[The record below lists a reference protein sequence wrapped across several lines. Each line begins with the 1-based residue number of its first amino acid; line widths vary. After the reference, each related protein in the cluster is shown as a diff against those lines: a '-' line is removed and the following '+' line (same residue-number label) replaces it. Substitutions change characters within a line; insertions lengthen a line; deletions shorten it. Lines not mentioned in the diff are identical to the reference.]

1 MSCLSKYD
9 VAPRRMERKCLVVPR
24 NPQSPPRVRRMLAAR
39 ALARPAHRARLAAG
53 LLRSRSGRASAM
65 AAQKRP
71 RTTAGAQ
78 ADADDP
84 IEGASDVGFRYEVC
98 RTASFDTRGEAFRVD
113 SRTDEHGVH
122 LERVPR
128 ASFVPSLTRDARD
141 ATKGFAG
148 RVAVVG
154 GCAEYAGA
162 PFFAAISALRTG
174 CDVAHVFCTESAA
187 PVIRSFSPEII
198 AHPYVFETSQAS
210 RGGAETGLMITPATT
225 FTRDGA
231 LNGALDALSAL
242 SDDERLSFDDGVRK
256 TKRWLKNMDALVIGP
271 GLGRDPIAL
280 AFVRDILLFARETNV
295 PTVIDADGLFLVSL
309 DPTIARGNANVVLTP
324 NAAEL
329 SRLARAIL
337 GENAARKLENVVY
350 DENESNEDGAFA
362 NEDDAVI
369 GATKKYSPRERVLR
383 ALSDDLRGPAILSK
397 GGVDLGVCAGPVGDL
412 DGEAPVRIGGE
423 EEADRPTIAP
433 TAKRANEHVVAWC
446 AVREGGSPRRCG
458 GQGDVLA
465 GSLATFLAWASAGVS
480 VRRARGLRIPR
491 SHTLSAA
498 EKVSAAAHAAR
509 VTRDAARIAF
519 GKKKRATTA
528 SDVAEALGEA
538 FEARF
543 PADRAS
549 YASSEERATSPKNE
563 KRA

>member
-1 MSCLSKYD
+1 
-9 VAPRRMERKCLVVPR
+9 
-24 NPQSPPRVRRMLAAR
+24 
-39 ALARPAHRARLAAG
+39 
-53 LLRSRSGRASAM
+53 M

-71 RTTAGAQ
+71 RTTAGAR

-84 IEGASDVGFRYEVC
+84 IPSGASDVGFRYEVC

-113 SRTDEHGVH
+113 SRTDERGVH

-141 ATKGFAG
+141 ATKGNAG

-198 AHPYVFETSQAS
+198 AHPYVFETS
-210 RGGAETGLMITPATT
+210 RGQCRE
-225 FTRDGA
+225 
-231 LNGALDALSAL
+231 LDALR
-242 SDDERLSFDDGVRK
+242 DDERLRFDDGVRK

-280 AFVRDILLFARETNV
+280 AFVRDILAFARETNV

-337 GENAARKLENVVY
+337 GENAARKLENVIY

-362 NEDDAVI
+362 EDDPEG
-369 GATKKYSPRERVLR
+369 GATKSSPRERVLR

-412 DGEAPVRIGGE
+412 DGEAPVWIGGE
-423 EEADRPTIAP
+423 EEAESSRRIAR

-480 VRRARGLRIPR
+480 VRRAREKVSKVSLPR

-549 YASSEERATSPKNE
+549 YASSEERATSQKNE

>member
-1 MSCLSKYD
+1 
-9 VAPRRMERKCLVVPR
+9 
-24 NPQSPPRVRRMLAAR
+24 
-39 ALARPAHRARLAAG
+39 
-53 LLRSRSGRASAM
+53 M

-71 RTTAGAQ
+71 RTTAGAR

-84 IEGASDVGFRYEVC
+84 IEGASDVGFGYEVC

-113 SRTDEHGVH
+113 SRANQPGVII
-122 LERVPR
+122 ERVPR
-128 ASFVPSLTRDARD
+128 ASFVPSLRRDARD
-141 ATKGFAG
+141 ATKGNAG

-198 AHPYVFETSQAS
+198 AHPYVFETS
-210 RGGAETGLMITPATT
+210 RDLIRAETGLDTPPAQKT

-231 LNGALDALSAL
+231 LDALSAR
-242 SDDERLSFDDGVRK
+242 ERLRFDDGVRK

-271 GLGRDPIAL
+271 GLGREQEAL
-280 AFVRDILLFARETNV
+280 AFVWDILAFARETNV

-337 GENAARKLENVVY
+337 GENWAKTRKLEDVV
-350 DENESNEDGAFA
+350 DADDVVDA
-362 NEDDAVI
+362 EDDPS
-369 GATKKYSPRERVLR
+369 ATKVVRARERVLR

-397 GGVDLGVCAGPVGDL
+397 GGVDLGVCAGPVGDS
-412 DGEAPVRIGGE
+412 GEAPVWIGGE
-423 EEADRPTIAP
+423 EEADPKPTIAR
-433 TAKRANEHVVAWC
+433 TAKRDEANESVVAWC

-465 GSLATFLAWASAGVS
+465 GSLATFLAWASANKK
-480 VRRARGLRIPR
+480 VRRARLVDSLDSLSR
-491 SHTLSAA
+491 SQTLSAA

-549 YASSEERATSPKNE
+549 YASSEERAAKEKE
-563 KRA
+563 KRV

>member
-1 MSCLSKYD
+1 
-9 VAPRRMERKCLVVPR
+9 
-24 NPQSPPRVRRMLAAR
+24 
-39 ALARPAHRARLAAG
+39 
-53 LLRSRSGRASAM
+53 M

-98 RTASFDTRGEAFRVD
+98 RTASFDTRGEAFRED
-113 SRTDEHGVH
+113 SRTDEQGIH

-141 ATKGFAG
+141 ATKGNAG

-198 AHPYVFETSQAS
+198 AHPYVFETS
-210 RGGAETGLMITPATT
+210 RGAGPETGLRTPATEFT
-225 FTRDGA
+225 KFTRDGA
-231 LNGALDALSAL
+231 LDAL

-280 AFVRDILLFARETNV
+280 AFVRDILAFARETRV

-337 GENAARKLENVVY
+337 GENAARKLENVVHA
-350 DENESNEDGAFA
+350 DESNEDDAFA
-362 NEDDAVI
+362 EDDPR
-369 GATKKYSPRERVLR
+369 GATKSSPRERVLR

-412 DGEAPVRIGGE
+412 DDEAPVWIGGE
-423 EEADRPTIAP
+423 EEADPKPTIAR
-433 TAKRANEHVVAWC
+433 TAKRDEANESVVAWC

-480 VRRARGLRIPR
+480 DRRAREKVSQVSKVSLRES

>member
-1 MSCLSKYD
+1 
-9 VAPRRMERKCLVVPR
+9 
-24 NPQSPPRVRRMLAAR
+24 
-39 ALARPAHRARLAAG
+39 
-53 LLRSRSGRASAM
+53 M

-98 RTASFDTRGEAFRVD
+98 RTASFDTRGEAFRED
-113 SRTDEHGVH
+113 SRTDEQGIH

-141 ATKGFAG
+141 ATKGNAG

-198 AHPYVFETSQAS
+198 AHPYVFEAS
-210 RGGAETGLMITPATT
+210 RGAGPETGLRTPATEFT
-225 FTRDGA
+225 KFTRDGA
-231 LNGALDALSAL
+231 LDAL

-271 GLGRDPIAL
+271 GLGREQEAL
-280 AFVRDILLFARETNV
+280 AFVWDILAFARETNV

-337 GENAARKLENVVY
+337 GENAARKLENVVHA
-350 DENESNEDGAFA
+350 DESNEDDAFA
-362 NEDDAVI
+362 EDDPR
-369 GATKKYSPRERVLR
+369 GATKSSPRERVLR

-412 DGEAPVRIGGE
+412 DDEAPVWIGGE
-423 EEADRPTIAP
+423 EEAEEAESSRRIAAR
-433 TAKRANEHVVAWC
+433 TAKRANEVAWF
-446 AVREGGSPRRCG
+446 AVRDGGSPRRCG

-480 VRRARGLRIPR
+480 DRRAREKVSQVSKVSLRES

>member
-1 MSCLSKYD
+1 
-9 VAPRRMERKCLVVPR
+9 
-24 NPQSPPRVRRMLAAR
+24 
-39 ALARPAHRARLAAG
+39 
-53 LLRSRSGRASAM
+53 
-65 AAQKRP
+65 
-71 RTTAGAQ
+71 
-78 ADADDP
+78 
-84 IEGASDVGFRYEVC
+84 
-98 RTASFDTRGEAFRVD
+98 
-113 SRTDEHGVH
+113 
-122 LERVPR
+122 
-128 ASFVPSLTRDARD
+128 
-141 ATKGFAG
+141 
-148 RVAVVG
+148 
-154 GCAEYAGA
+154 
-162 PFFAAISALRTG
+162 
-174 CDVAHVFCTESAA
+174 
-187 PVIRSFSPEII
+187 
-198 AHPYVFETSQAS
+198 
-210 RGGAETGLMITPATT
+210 
-225 FTRDGA
+225 
-231 LNGALDALSAL
+231 
-242 SDDERLSFDDGVRK
+242 
-256 TKRWLKNMDALVIGP
+256 
-271 GLGRDPIAL
+271 
-280 AFVRDILLFARETNV
+280 
-295 PTVIDADGLFLVSL
+295 VIDADGLFLVSL

-337 GENAARKLENVVY
+337 GENAARKLENVIY

-362 NEDDAVI
+362 EDDPEG
-369 GATKKYSPRERVLR
+369 GATTKSSPRERVLR

-423 EEADRPTIAP
+423 EEAESSRRIAR
-433 TAKRANEHVVAWC
+433 TAKRANTKYSYVVAWC

-480 VRRARGLRIPR
+480 VRRAREKVSKVSLPR

>member
-1 MSCLSKYD
+1 
-9 VAPRRMERKCLVVPR
+9 
-24 NPQSPPRVRRMLAAR
+24 
-39 ALARPAHRARLAAG
+39 
-53 LLRSRSGRASAM
+53 M

-71 RTTAGAQ
+71 RTTAGAR

-84 IEGASDVGFRYEVC
+84 IEGASDVGFGYEVC

-113 SRTDEHGVH
+113 SRANQPGVII
-122 LERVPR
+122 ERVPR
-128 ASFVPSLTRDARD
+128 ASFVPSLTRDAID
-141 ATKGFAG
+141 ATKGNAG

-198 AHPYVFETSQAS
+198 AHPYVFEAS
-210 RGGAETGLMITPATT
+210 RGAGPETGLRTPATEFT
-225 FTRDGA
+225 KFTRDGA
-231 LNGALDALSAL
+231 LDAL

-280 AFVRDILLFARETNV
+280 AFVRDILAFARETRV

-337 GENAARKLENVVY
+337 GENAARKLENVV
-350 DENESNEDGAFA
+350 DADESNEDDAFA
-362 NEDDAVI
+362 EDDPR
-369 GATKKYSPRERVLR
+369 GATKSSPRERVLR

-412 DGEAPVRIGGE
+412 DDEAPVWIGGE
-423 EEADRPTIAP
+423 EEAEEAESSRRIAAR
-433 TAKRANEHVVAWC
+433 TAKRANEVAWF
-446 AVREGGSPRRCG
+446 AVRDGGSPRRCG

-480 VRRARGLRIPR
+480 DRRAREKVSQVSKVSLRES

>member
-1 MSCLSKYD
+1 
-9 VAPRRMERKCLVVPR
+9 
-24 NPQSPPRVRRMLAAR
+24 
-39 ALARPAHRARLAAG
+39 
-53 LLRSRSGRASAM
+53 M

-78 ADADDP
+78 A
-84 IEGASDVGFRYEVC
+84 EGASDVGFRYEVC

-113 SRTDEHGVH
+113 SRTDERGVH

-141 ATKGFAG
+141 ATKGNAG

-198 AHPYVFETSQAS
+198 AHPYVFETS
-210 RGGAETGLMITPATT
+210 RGQCRE
-225 FTRDGA
+225 
-231 LNGALDALSAL
+231 LDAL
-242 SDDERLSFDDGVRK
+242 SDDERLRFDDGVRK

-280 AFVRDILLFARETNV
+280 AFARDILQFARETNV

-337 GENAARKLENVVY
+337 GENAARKLENVIY

-423 EEADRPTIAP
+423 EEAESSRRIAR

-480 VRRARGLRIPR
+480 DRRAREKVSQVSKVSLRER

-549 YASSEERATSPKNE
+549 YASSEERATSQKNE

>member
-1 MSCLSKYD
+1 MSKYD
-9 VAPRRMERKCLVVPR
+9 LRHLVGWKESCLVVPR

-78 ADADDP
+78 ADAEKLP
-84 IEGASDVGFRYEVC
+84 IEGASDVGFGYEVC

-113 SRTDEHGVH
+113 SRANQPGVII
-122 LERVPR
+122 ERVPR
-128 ASFVPSLTRDARD
+128 ASFVPSLTRDAID
-141 ATKGFAG
+141 ATKGNAG

-198 AHPYVFETSQAS
+198 AHPYVFEAS
-210 RGGAETGLMITPATT
+210 RAETAETGLDTPPAQKT

-231 LNGALDALSAL
+231 LDALSAR
-242 SDDERLSFDDGVRK
+242 ERLRFDDGVRK

-271 GLGRDPIAL
+271 GLGREQEAL
-280 AFVRDILLFARETNV
+280 AFVWDILAFARETNV

-337 GENAARKLENVVY
+337 GENWAKTRKLEDVV
-350 DENESNEDGAFA
+350 DADDVVDAE
-362 NEDDAVI
+362 EDDP
-369 GATKKYSPRERVLR
+369 GATKHVRARERVLR

-397 GGVDLGVCAGPVGDL
+397 GGVDLGVCAGPVGDS
-412 DGEAPVRIGGE
+412 GEAPVWIGGE
-423 EEADRPTIAP
+423 EEADPKPTIAR
-433 TAKRANEHVVAWC
+433 TAKRDEANESVVAWC

-465 GSLATFLAWASAGVS
+465 GSLATFLAWASANKK
-480 VRRARGLRIPR
+480 VRRAQKSVDSLDSLSR
-491 SHTLSAA
+491 SQTLSAA

-549 YASSEERATSPKNE
+549 YASSEERA
-563 KRA
+563 A

>member
-1 MSCLSKYD
+1 
-9 VAPRRMERKCLVVPR
+9 
-24 NPQSPPRVRRMLAAR
+24 
-39 ALARPAHRARLAAG
+39 
-53 LLRSRSGRASAM
+53 
-65 AAQKRP
+65 
-71 RTTAGAQ
+71 
-78 ADADDP
+78 
-84 IEGASDVGFRYEVC
+84 
-98 RTASFDTRGEAFRVD
+98 
-113 SRTDEHGVH
+113 
-122 LERVPR
+122 
-128 ASFVPSLTRDARD
+128 
-141 ATKGFAG
+141 
-148 RVAVVG
+148 
-154 GCAEYAGA
+154 
-162 PFFAAISALRTG
+162 
-174 CDVAHVFCTESAA
+174 
-187 PVIRSFSPEII
+187 
-198 AHPYVFETSQAS
+198 
-210 RGGAETGLMITPATT
+210 
-225 FTRDGA
+225 
-231 LNGALDALSAL
+231 
-242 SDDERLSFDDGVRK
+242 
-256 TKRWLKNMDALVIGP
+256 MDALVIGP
-271 GLGRDPIAL
+271 GLGREQEAL
-280 AFVRDILLFARETNV
+280 AFVWDILAFARETNV

-337 GENAARKLENVVY
+337 GENAARKLENVVHA
-350 DENESNEDGAFA
+350 DESNEDDAFA
-362 NEDDAVI
+362 EDDPR
-369 GATKKYSPRERVLR
+369 GATKSSPRERVLR

-412 DGEAPVRIGGE
+412 DDEAPVWIGGE
-423 EEADRPTIAP
+423 EEAEEAESSRRIAAR
-433 TAKRANEHVVAWC
+433 TAKRANEVAWF
-446 AVREGGSPRRCG
+446 AVRDGGSPRRCG

-480 VRRARGLRIPR
+480 DRRAREKVSQVSKVSLRER

>member
-1 MSCLSKYD
+1 
-9 VAPRRMERKCLVVPR
+9 
-24 NPQSPPRVRRMLAAR
+24 
-39 ALARPAHRARLAAG
+39 
-53 LLRSRSGRASAM
+53 M

-98 RTASFDTRGEAFRVD
+98 RTASFDTRGEAFRED
-113 SRTDEHGVH
+113 SRTDEQGIH

-141 ATKGFAG
+141 ATKGNAG

-198 AHPYVFETSQAS
+198 AHPYVFETS
-210 RGGAETGLMITPATT
+210 RGAGPETGLRTPATEFT
-225 FTRDGA
+225 KFTRDGA
-231 LNGALDALSAL
+231 LDAL

-280 AFVRDILLFARETNV
+280 AFVRDILAFARETRV

-337 GENAARKLENVVY
+337 GENAARKLENVVHA
-350 DENESNEDGAFA
+350 DESNEDDAFA
-362 NEDDAVI
+362 EDDPR
-369 GATKKYSPRERVLR
+369 GATKSSPRERVLR

-412 DGEAPVRIGGE
+412 DDEAPVWIGGE
-423 EEADRPTIAP
+423 EEADPKPTIAR
-433 TAKRANEHVVAWC
+433 TAKRDEANESVVAWC

-465 GSLATFLAWASAGVS
+465 GSLATFLAWASANKK
-480 VRRARGLRIPR
+480 VRRAQKSVDSLDSLSR
-491 SHTLSAA
+491 SQTLSAA

-549 YASSEERATSPKNE
+549 YASSEERA
-563 KRA
+563 A